1 MKDYNNF
8 KNWKSS
14 HSTLMQDL
22 TFSTPDDI
30 FIYTNFKMITPFDFD
45 EHRVLFAESFEEA
58 AGYFRNI
65 FLYDLLVDATDDLEL
80 DGALRTEE
88 RQKDALFLLNLW
100 FRTGKALHESDVKK
114 ELLNLIKEFN
124 KQFNNQNDLQYEFQ
138 VLDGANGL
146 KRFLK
151 SKFKDNE
158 NFDERRLDNICSEDL
173 FVGKLLN
180 DFLKELFTH
189 EANN

>member
-14 HSTLMQDL
+14 HTTLMQDL

-58 AGYFRNI
+58 AGYFRHI

-80 DGALRTEE
+80 DEDLRTEE
-88 RQKDALFLLNLW
+88 RQQDALFLLNLW
-100 FRTGKALHESDVKK
+100 FKIGKALHKSDVKK
-114 ELLNLIKEFN
+114 AFLGLIKEFN
-124 KQFNNQNDLQYEFQ
+124 QRFNDQNELQYEFQ
-138 VLDGANGL
+138 ILNGANGL

-158 NFDERRLDNICSEDL
+158 NFDEKRLDNICSNQL
-173 FVGKLLN
+173 FAGKLLN
-180 DFLKELFTH
+180 DFVTDLF
-189 EANN
+189 NQ

>member
-8 KNWKSS
+8 KSWKSN
-14 HSTLMQDL
+14 HSSFMQDL
-22 TFSTPDDI
+22 TFAKPEDI
-30 FIYTNFKMITPFDFD
+30 FIYTSFKMSTPFEVQ
-45 EHRVLFAESFEEA
+45 EHQVLFAENIEEA
-58 AGYFRNI
+58 AGYFRHI

-80 DGALRTEE
+80 DEALRTVE

-100 FRTGKALHESDVKK
+100 FKSGKALHKSDVKK
-114 ELLNLIKEFN
+114 SLSGLIKEFN
-124 KQFNNQNDLQYEFQ
+124 QRFNNQNELQYEFQ

-158 NFDERRLDNICSEDL
+158 NFDEKRLENICSNQL
-173 FVGKLLN
+173 FVGRLLM
-180 DFLKELFTH
+180 DFIEDLKD
-189 EANN
+189 